1 MPWGGNVETGFRFI
15 LNFGELPN
23 DKESR
28 LLMPNIATALKAEI
42 LRIARKAI
50 RDETASLKKTIAP
63 YRAEIAQLK
72 RRALALEQQLGRM
85 RKGAARAAPAPDAN
99 GSAHRFSA
107 KGLAKN
113 RQRLG
118 LSAADFGALI
128 GATGQSVYKW
138 EEGKSRP
145 REKNLAAIAA
155 IRSIGK
161 KEAQARLQNAS

>member
-1 MPWGGNVETGFRFI
+1 
-15 LNFGELPN
+15 
-23 DKESR
+23 
-28 LLMPNIATALKAEI
+28 MPNIATALKAEI

-72 RRALALEQQLGRM
+72 RRARALEQQLGRV
-85 RKGAARAAPAPDAN
+85 RKVTARAVPAADVDAN

-118 LSAADFGALI
+118 LSAADFGMLI
-128 GATGQSVYKW
+128 GASGQSVYKW

-161 KEAQARLQNAS
+161 KEARARLDKAA